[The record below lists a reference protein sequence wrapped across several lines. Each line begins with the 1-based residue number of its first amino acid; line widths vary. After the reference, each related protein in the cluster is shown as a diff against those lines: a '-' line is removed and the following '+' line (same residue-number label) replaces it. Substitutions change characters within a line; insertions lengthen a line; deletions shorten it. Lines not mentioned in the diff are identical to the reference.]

1 MQKPKNISLN
11 QQFTEHLFY
20 CSSVAKSCPTPCDPM
35 DHSAQSLPVRH
46 YLLEFAQIHVHWFG
60 DAIQLLHHLLPPSP
74 PALKLSKHQGL
85 FQRVGSFHQMAKVLE
100 LELQHQLF
108 Q

>member
-1 MQKPKNISLN
+1 
-11 QQFTEHLFY
+11 
-20 CSSVAKSCPTPCDPM
+20 M

-74 PALKLSKHQGL
+74 PALKLSMHQGL